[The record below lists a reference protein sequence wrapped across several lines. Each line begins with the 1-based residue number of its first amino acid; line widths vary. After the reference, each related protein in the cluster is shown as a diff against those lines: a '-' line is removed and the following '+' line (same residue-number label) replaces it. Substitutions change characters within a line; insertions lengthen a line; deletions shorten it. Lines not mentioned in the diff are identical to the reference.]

1 MNDLPGFTGSYDI
14 VIVGGG
20 IVGLATALAL
30 SATPGRRILVLE
42 AEARVATHQTGH
54 NSGVIHAGLY
64 YKPGSLKARLCAQGR
79 AELEA
84 FCQAEGIAFERCGK
98 LVLATDPG
106 QLQALDALEQR
117 AVANGLVGVTRLG
130 PEAIRERE
138 PEARGLAALLVPQ
151 TGIVDYRLVAAAFA
165 RRLVERGVTLWT
177 GAALVSCA
185 RRPGHLVLETGRG
198 EVATLLLV
206 NCAGLQSDRVAR
218 LCGVD
223 PGVAI
228 IPFRG
233 EYQALT
239 ASGRR
244 LVRHLI
250 YPVPDPRLPF
260 LGVHFTRRIDGE
272 VEVGPN
278 AIPALARHGY
288 RWRDIAPRD
297 LWEMA
302 LWPGTWKLSARY
314 WRTGLGEIWRSLVPR
329 AALGD
334 MRRMLPAIGPADLR
348 PAGAGVRAQAVGRDG
363 KLLDDFHIVEAP
375 GMVHVL
381 NAPSPAATASL
392 AIGRHI
398 AARAEAQLGG

>member
-1 MNDLPGFTGSYDI
+1 MSDHSSPTGSYDI
-14 VIVGGG
+14 VVVGGG

-42 AEARVATHQTGH
+42 AEDGIAAHQTGH

-64 YKPGSLKARLCAQGR
+64 YKPGSLKARLCAEGR

-84 FCQAEGIAFERCGK
+84 FCEAEGIPFERCGK

-106 QLQALDALEQR
+106 QLEALDALEQR
-117 AVANGLVGVTRLG
+117 AAANGLVGVTRLG

-138 PEARGLAALLVPQ
+138 PEARGPAALLVPQ
-151 TGIVDYRLVAAAFA
+151 TGIVDYRLVAAGFA
-165 RRLVERGVTLWT
+165 RRLAERGVALWT
-177 GAALVSCA
+177 GAALETCV
-185 RRPGHLVLETGRG
+185 RRHGRLVLETRRG
-198 EVATLLLV
+198 EVTTLLLV

-218 LCGVD
+218 RCGVD

-239 ASGRR
+239 ASGRH

-288 RWRDIAPRD
+288 RWRDIDPRD

-302 LWPGTWKLSARY
+302 LWPGTWKLSASF

-398 AARAEAQLGG
+398 AARVETQLGG

>member
-1 MNDLPGFTGSYDI
+1 MNDGLESGRSYD
-14 VIVGGG
+14 VVVVGGG

-42 AEARVATHQTGH
+42 AETDVAGHQTGH

-64 YKPGSLKARLCAQGR
+64 YKPGSLKARLCTEGR
-79 AELEA
+79 VALEA
-84 FCQAEGIAFERCGK
+84 FCQEEGVPYERCGK

-106 QLQALDALEQR
+106 QLPALETLEQR
-117 AVANGLVGVTRLG
+117 AAANGLTGVRRLG

-151 TGIVDYRLVAAAFA
+151 TGIVDYRRVAAGYA
-165 RRLVERGVTLWT
+165 RRLTQRGVRLWT
-177 GAALVSCA
+177 DAALLACE
-185 RRPGHLVLETGRG
+185 RRGGQLALETRRG
-198 EVATLLLV
+198 AVATMLLI
-206 NCAGLQSDRVAR
+206 NCAGLQADRVAR
-218 LCGVD
+218 LCGVR
-223 PGVAI
+223 PGIAI

-233 EYQALT
+233 AYQALT
-239 ASGRR
+239 EHRR
-244 LVRHLI
+244 HLVRHLI

-288 RWRDIAPRD
+288 RTGDISPRD

-302 LWPGTWKLSARY
+302 LWPGTWRLSARY

-329 AALGD
+329 AALGA
-334 MRRMLPAIGPADLR
+334 MRRMLPAVEAADLR
-348 PAGAGVRAQAVGRDG
+348 PAGAGVRAQAVDRDG
-363 KLLDDFHIVEAP
+363 RLLDDFHIVEAP

-392 AIGRHI
+392 AIGRSI